1 MYRLEWVERRE
12 LDAPV
17 ISSANPVAKVSLVVW
32 KLGWT
37 SFLTDISS
45 EKFPPDCFV
54 RVLLLAGSR

>member
-12 LDAPV
+12 FDAPV

-45 EKFPPDCFV
+45 EKFPPDCSV

>member
-1 MYRLEWVERRE
+1 MYKLEWVERRE

-17 ISSANPVAKVSLVVW
+17 ISSAKQVVKVSLVVW

-45 EKFPPDCFV
+45 EKLPPDCFV
-54 RVLLLAGSR
+54 RILLLAGSR

>member
-1 MYRLEWVERRE
+1 MYRLEWIERRE
-12 LDAPV
+12 LDAPE
-17 ISSANPVAKVSLVVW
+17 ISSANQVAKVSPLVW

-54 RVLLLAGSR
+54 RVLLFTGSR

>member
-1 MYRLEWVERRE
+1 MYRLEWAERRE
-12 LDAPV
+12 LGAPV

-45 EKFPPDCFV
+45 EKFPPDCLV
-54 RVLLLAGSR
+54 RILLLASNR